1 MMIKQTSLAIAMIL
15 LLGCVGPSQQGTP
28 CENRFYRPGHRDDA
42 SGIGDWEL
50 IADIRKENPGKLCSN
65 PRDIEAV
72 TLSGLSVSK
81 AGKIFFEMIS
91 NLDLSAE
98 TVINLM
104 GLCWTKWHNRDRP
117 SGTGDWE
124 LLSDLIKE
132 NPGRRLCVEP
142 VYIEAA
148 TVDGEIPAIK
158 TGESFNAY
166 SPTKGFVC
174 LNQDQSTGTCRDYKV
189 RFGCYCCEKK

>member
-1 MMIKQTSLAIAMIL
+1 MSVFLDKPCHCYDPAAWV
-15 LLGCVGPSQQGTP
+15 CGTKSTRNT
-28 CENRFYRPGHRDDA
+28 CENRFYVQAWTQWFDRDDA
-42 SGIGDWEL
+42 SGTGDWEL

-81 AGKIFFEMIS
+81 AGENIFR
-91 NLDLSAE
+91 NDLKSGF
-98 TVINLM
+98 VCRNSDQPD
-104 GLCWTKWHNRDRP
+104 GLCHDYKVRFSCEPDSCDNVCWTKWYNRDRP

-132 NPGRRLCVEP
+132 NPGRRICVEP

-158 TGESFNAY
+158 TGESFYA
-166 SPTKGFVC
+166 
-174 LNQDQSTGTCRDYKV
+174 
-189 RFGCYCCEKK
+189 